1 MVNSGD
7 LRGFFARIGS
17 VTDDGAYRDR
27 TGDLRLAKLNQGFRS
42 VPIRFRRLRGK
53 KLIHAGLRPLPGGGA
68 GNAPRDVCDRF
79 VSRTLAAA
87 VVNDDDSCS
96 NLAGVKSQ
104 DVV

>member
-1 MVNSGD
+1 
-7 LRGFFARIGS
+7 
-17 VTDDGAYRDR
+17 
-27 TGDLRLAKLNQGFRS
+27 
-42 VPIRFRRLRGK
+42 
-53 KLIHAGLRPLPGGGA
+53 LRPLPGGGA